1 MQNYFIY
8 KKVYLILFI
17 IVTIM
22 SQRLIQYLQNL
33 PDDEFKKRYLTK
45 GFFSDVKL
53 SYDAK
58 MEIDNY
64 VENRAKQMVIKH
76 DTDETRNA
84 EL

>member
-1 MQNYFIY
+1 M
-8 KKVYLILFI
+8 FI

>member
-1 MQNYFIY
+1 
-8 KKVYLILFI
+8 L
-17 IVTIM
+17 
-22 SQRLIQYLQNL
+22 S
-33 PDDEFKKRYLTK
+33 K
-45 GFFSDVKL
+45 GFFTDVKL

>member
-1 MQNYFIY
+1 LQNYFNY
-8 KKVYLILFI
+8 KKVLLFLFG

-58 MEIDNY
+58 IEIDNY

-76 DTDETRNA
+76 DTDESRNA